1 MEGLMI
7 KELTLS
13 FPESLVLKQVNL
25 SVAQG
30 QVVTIIGESG
40 SGKTLL
46 TKLMLGMV
54 PEGARVTGEVAYNGV
69 SLLSLSPKA
78 LRPILGRR
86 LAYMTQNPMAMF
98 NPFQTIREHFIET
111 ILSHRSCSRQE
122 ALNMALQ
129 AMKELRLGHAEK
141 ILQSYAFELSGGM
154 LQRVMLAMLLCLDM
168 EVLILDEPTSALDA
182 YNRENMLRLLSA
194 LKAQGKAIV
203 TVTHDYDLARQL
215 GGEMVVMSK
224 GELVERGPAETILT
238 QPSHPY
244 TQELVLGNPYERLVE
259 R

>member
-1 MEGLMI
+1 
-7 KELTLS
+7 
-13 FPESLVLKQVNL
+13 
-25 SVAQG
+25 
-30 QVVTIIGESG
+30 
-40 SGKTLL
+40 
-46 TKLMLGMV
+46 
-54 PEGARVTGEVAYNGV
+54 
-69 SLLSLSPKA
+69 
-78 LRPILGRR
+78 
-86 LAYMTQNPMAMF
+86 
-98 NPFQTIREHFIET
+98 
-111 ILSHRSCSRQE
+111 
-122 ALNMALQ
+122 MALQ

-141 ILQSYAFELSGGM
+141 VLQSYAFELSGGM
-154 LQRVMLAMLLCLDM
+154 LQRVMLSMLLCLDM

-182 YNRENMLRLLSA
+182 YNRENMLRLLTA

-215 GGEMVVMSK
+215 GGEMVVMAK